1 MSINMDNP
9 EVVALLQRV
18 FHEGSDCIPGSTKR
32 MLSEEAKRLLNPEPV
47 ILLPSWG
54 LKYKTATPDDYACE
68 AVRMDRQRIH
78 KAMKEWFASGVS
90 KELPATALQRI
101 LGPLE
106 E

>member
-1 MSINMDNP
+1 MSTNMDNP
-9 EVVALLQRV
+9 AVVKLLEKVSQHGLQ
-18 FHEGSDCIPGSTKR
+18 FEPGS
-32 MLSEEAKRLLNPEPV
+32 EERGLADAANQLLRPEPV

-106 E
+106 